1 MSDPQIPTPAPY
13 RRPGPP
19 ASSHH
24 KLADTS
30 MADTEMMIRQ
40 NLAPETAG
48 VVAQQWVS
56 CWIPLSLP
64 PSPPF

>member
-13 RRPGPP
+13 RRPAPP

-56 CWIPLSLP
+56 C
-64 PSPPF
+64 